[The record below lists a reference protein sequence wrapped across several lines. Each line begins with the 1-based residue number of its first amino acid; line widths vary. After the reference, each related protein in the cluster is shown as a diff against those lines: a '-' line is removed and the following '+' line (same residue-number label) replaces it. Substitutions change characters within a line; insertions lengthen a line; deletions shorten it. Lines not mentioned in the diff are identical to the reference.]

1 MRAVVMFDLK
11 EIGKHMP
18 RTRYQSGTLRTAV
31 PGNGKRPERKLPRG
45 TFWGRWSQWVRQPD
59 GSERR
64 RDREKIITKELAR
77 KYGLASEYEGPLN
90 KGDAQRV
97 LDRLIAEDTGSYIA
111 PNRDATLAEVAQ
123 EYLALAMPNWGPH
136 MVRTAGNL
144 VEKHLIRGRLGSRPI
159 VSVEESE
166 LQAWLNVYVSAGA
179 SRSLLSNLLL
189 HTRAVFKHARKKKI
203 MTENPSQDLRAKS
216 RKRVSERTLNLDEC
230 HKLLSGAVGRD
241 HLILRI
247 LIQLGLRPEEVF
259 ALRRDD
265 VIGNQLRVD
274 EALVEGRA
282 APTKTEASDDFVY
295 IPPDLQTEFKHWL
308 ECTEGQPTDWMF
320 HPAKGRGKTGPLNL
334 NNYRE
339 RTLQPLA
346 IRAGIGLTDTAK
358 RDAEGNPIF
367 KTDVDFRALRR
378 TCATLF
384 GNHAKDPKSTQKQLR
399 HADARITL
407 KHYQKAVPE
416 SVKAAAI
423 AFEADLIPADSPR
436 RVRRSDVQ

>member
-1 MRAVVMFDLK
+1 
-11 EIGKHMP
+11 MP
-18 RTRYQSGTLRTAV
+18 RTRYQRGTLRAAV

-77 KYGLASEYEGPLN
+77 KHGIAIEYEGPLS

-97 LDRLIAEDTGSYIA
+97 LERLIAEDTGGYVA
-111 PNRDATLAEVAQ
+111 PNREATLAEVAQ

-144 VEKHLIRGRLGSRPI
+144 VEKHLIRGRLGDRPI
-159 VSVEESE
+159 ASVEESE

-203 MTENPSQDLRAKS
+203 MTENPTEDLRAKS
-216 RKRVSERTLNLDEC
+216 KKRVCERTLSLDEC
-230 HKLLSGAVGRD
+230 RRLLSVVSGRD
-241 HLILRI
+241 HLIMRI

-259 ALRRDD
+259 ALRHND
-265 VIGNQLRVD
+265 VVGDQLRID
-274 EALVEGRA
+274 EAIVEGQS
-282 APTKTEASDDFVY
+282 APTKTDASHDFVY
-295 IPPDLQTEFKHWL
+295 IPPDLQDELKHWL
-308 ECTEGQPTDWMF
+308 DCTEGESSDWLFRPT
-320 HPAKGRGKTGPLNL
+320 KGRDRTGPLNP

-339 RTLQPLA
+339 RILQRAA
-346 IRAGIGLTDTAK
+346 IRAKVGIIDTGK
-358 RDAEGNPIF
+358 REPDGTPIL

-384 GNHAKDPKSTQKQLR
+384 GDRAKDPKSTQKQLR

-423 AFEADLIPADSPR
+423 AFESDLIPEGSADLRGSEI
-436 RVRRSDVQ
+436 Q